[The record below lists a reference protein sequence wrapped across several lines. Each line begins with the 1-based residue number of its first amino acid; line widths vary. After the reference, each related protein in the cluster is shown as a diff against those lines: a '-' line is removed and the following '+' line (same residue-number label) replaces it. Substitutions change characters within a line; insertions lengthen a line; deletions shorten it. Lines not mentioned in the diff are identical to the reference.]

1 MSNIRIKS
9 SPWANDDSQVSCPRC
24 NSRRVIRIMD
34 SWGRN
39 RGVQMFKCASCNKK
53 FYERGLDDYRP
64 TFIR

>member
-1 MSNIRIKS
+1 MPYDKDKS
-9 SPWANDDSQVSCPRC
+9 SWVRENSELICPRC
-24 NSRRVIRIMD
+24 NSKRVVRIMD

-39 RGVQMFKCASCNKK
+39 RGVQMYKCVSCGKK